1 MPLWLTAVITYDP
14 RRMLRQRTGSTVCPG
29 CGSLVGVNDE
39 TCYNCGRR
47 NPALWGF
54 APLLRRLGQD
64 LGFTQV
70 VMVASIGLYLA
81 TLVAS
86 DNPMGGGGLFNILS
100 PDTRALFLFG
110 ASGAIPVFG
119 MNRWW
124 TVLSAGWL
132 HGGLLHIAF
141 NLLWVRQL
149 APATADLFGPGRMIL
164 IYVVGGAA
172 GFLLS
177 SAAGYYLAG
186 VPMLRGAGFT
196 IGASSPIFA
205 LLGAL
210 VQYGHRTG
218 SSLVR
223 GQALQYAAIMFAFG
237 LFMSGV
243 DNYAHAGGFGG
254 GWLMAKWLDPMARER
269 VDHLILGLLSL
280 LATALAI
287 VASIIFGLPYVMR

>member
-1 MPLWLTAVITYDP
+1 
-14 RRMLRQRTGSTVCPG
+14 MLRQRTGSTVCPG

>member
-1 MPLWLTAVITYDP
+1 
-14 RRMLRQRTGSTVCPG
+14 MLRQRTGSTVCPG
-29 CGSLVGVNDE
+29 CGSLVGVSDE

-54 APLLRRLGQD
+54 SPWLRRLGHD
-64 LGFTQV
+64 LGFVQV

-86 DNPMGGGGLFNILS
+86 ADPMGGRGLFSLLS

-119 MNRWW
+119 MDRWW

-132 HGGLLHIAF
+132 HGGLLHIFF

-149 APATADLFGPGRMIL
+149 VPATADLYGAGRMVI

-177 SAAGYYLAG
+177 SAAGYFFAG
-186 VPMLRGAGFT
+186 VPLLRGAGFT

-210 VQYGHRTG
+210 VYYGRRTG
-218 SSLVR
+218 SSMVG

-237 LFMSGV
+237 LFMTGV

-254 GWLMAKWLDPMARER
+254 GWLVARWLDPMTRER
-269 VDHLILGLLSL
+269 VDHLLVGLLCL
-280 LATALAI
+280 AATALSV
-287 VASIIFGLPYVMR
+287 VASIVFGLPYVMG

>member
-1 MPLWLTAVITYDP
+1 
-14 RRMLRQRTGSTVCPG
+14 
-29 CGSLVGVNDE
+29 
-39 TCYNCGRR
+39 
-47 NPALWGF
+47 
-54 APLLRRLGQD
+54 
-64 LGFTQV
+64 
-70 VMVASIGLYLA
+70 MVASIGLYLA